1 MCMAIPTRLIEKR
14 GDIGVVELDGIQ
26 REIGLQ
32 LLDEVELDDYVI
44 VHAGFAI
51 ERLDEQAAQETLDIF
66 RQMAEL
72 AGAGEKI

>member
-14 GDIGVVELDGIQ
+14 GDVGVVELDGIR

-32 LLDEVELDDYVI
+32 LLDEVELNDYVI

-51 ERLDEQAAQETLDIF
+51 ERLDEMAAQETLDIF

-72 AGAGEKI
+72 AGGNG

>member
-1 MCMAIPTRLIEKR
+1 MCMAIPTKLIEKR

-51 ERLDEQAAQETLDIF
+51 ERLDEEAAQETLDIF

-72 AGAGEKI
+72 AGG